1 MSFPHRGPRT
11 SAVPGSPPFVHVT
24 PPVTLRFVSFL
35 APKLLG
41 FYTFLAEQV
50 ARSLRCQ
57 VEVVVGT
64 SYDELDS
71 ADVAFVCGLAYVERT
86 RRGHCPVEPIAAPV
100 VRGPRYDGR
109 PIYFSD
115 VIVRRDSPCRR
126 FADLRG
132 RSWAYNE
139 PLSQSGYG
147 ITRFVLA
154 RDGHAKG
161 FFGRVVDAG
170 WHERA
175 ARLVATGECDASA
188 IDSHLLALMLW
199 DEPDLANEI
208 RVIDVLGPSTIQ
220 PVVVSRRLPR
230 SIKEKLRRTFLS
242 LADDQAARRPVA
254 EALVERFVAVGDRN
268 YDDLR
273 QMSEVAITAGWEKLD
288 SE

>member
-1 MSFPHRGPRT
+1 MPLPHRGPRT
-11 SAVPGSPPFVHVT
+11 TAVPGSPPLVHVV

-50 ARSLRCQ
+50 ARNFRCH
-57 VEVVVGT
+57 VDVVVGT

-86 RRGHCPVEPIAAPV
+86 RHGGCPVEPIAAPV
-100 VRGPRYDGR
+100 VRGARYDGR

-115 VIVRRDSPCRR
+115 VIVHRESPCRR
-126 FADLRG
+126 FADVRG

-154 RDGHAKG
+154 RDGHVKG
-161 FFGRVVDAG
+161 YFGCVLGAG

-175 ARLVATGECDASA
+175 VRLVATGECDASA
-188 IDSHLLALMLW
+188 IDSHLLAVMFR
-199 DEPDLANEI
+199 DEPDLANEL
-208 RVIDVLGPSTIQ
+208 RVIEALGPSTIQ
-220 PVVVSRRLPR
+220 PVVVARRLPR
-230 SIKEKLRRTFLS
+230 AVKSELRRTFLS
-242 LADDQAARRPVA
+242 LADDPAARRPLA
-254 EALVERFVAVGDRN
+254 AALVERFVPVRDRD

-273 QMSEVAITAGWEKLD
+273 RMTDAALTAGWHTLD
-288 SE
+288 

>member
-1 MSFPHRGPRT
+1 MSLPRRRPR
-11 SAVPGSPPFVHVT
+11 APALPGSLSFAHVA
-24 PPVTLRFVSFL
+24 PPVALRVVSFL

-41 FYTFLAEQV
+41 FYTFLAGRV
-50 ARSLRCQ
+50 ARRLRCD

-64 SYDELDS
+64 SYDDLDS
-71 ADVAFVCGLAYVERT
+71 ADVAFVCGLPYVERT
-86 RRGHCPVEPIAAPV
+86 RRGDCPVEPIAAPV
-100 VRGPRYDGR
+100 LHGARYGGR

-115 VIVRRDSPCRR
+115 VVVRRDSPCRC

-139 PLSQSGYG
+139 PHSQSGYG

-161 FFGRVVDAG
+161 YFGRVLEAG

-175 ARLVATGECDASA
+175 VRLVATGACDASA
-188 IDSHLLALMLW
+188 IDSHLLAVMFR
-199 DEPDLANEI
+199 DEPDLANEL
-208 RVIDVLGPSTIQ
+208 RVIEALGPSTIQ

-230 SIKEKLRRTFLS
+230 PVKSELRRTFLS
-242 LADDQAARRPVA
+242 LADDPAARRPLA
-254 EALVERFVAVGDRN
+254 AALVERFVPVRDRD

-273 QMSEVAITAGWEKLD
+273 RMTDAALSAGWHTLD
-288 SE
+288 

>member
-1 MSFPHRGPRT
+1 MSRPCRRPRASALPGPV
-11 SAVPGSPPFVHVT
+11 SLAHGPPPAALRCVT
-24 PPVTLRFVSFL
+24 FL

-41 FYTFLAEQV
+41 FYTFLAGRV
-50 ARSLRCQ
+50 ARSLGCR
-57 VEVVVGT
+57 VEVVVAT
-64 SYDELDS
+64 SYDDLDA
-71 ADVAFVCGLAYVERT
+71 ADVAFVCGLPYVERT
-86 RRGHCPVEPIAAPV
+86 RRGDCPVEPIAAPV
-100 VRGPRYDGR
+100 LRGARYGGR

-115 VIVRRDSPCRR
+115 VIVRRDSPCRS

-161 FFGRVVDAG
+161 YFGRVVEAG

-175 ARLVATGECDASA
+175 VELVATGECDASA
-188 IDSHLLALMLW
+188 IDSQLLAVMFRDDPALA
-199 DEPDLANEI
+199 DEL
-208 RVIDVLGPSTIQ
+208 RVIETLGPSTIQ

-230 SIKEKLRRTFLS
+230 PVKSELQRTFLS
-242 LADDQAARRPVA
+242 LADDPAAQQPLA
-254 EALVERFVAVGDRN
+254 AALVERFVPVGDGD

-273 QMSEVAITAGWEKLD
+273 RMSEAALTAGWHSLD
-288 SE
+288 

>member
-1 MSFPHRGPRT
+1 
-11 SAVPGSPPFVHVT
+11 VT
-24 PPVTLRFVSFL
+24 PPVTLRFVTFL

-50 ARSLRCQ
+50 ARSLRCR

-86 RRGHCPVEPIAAPV
+86 RCGDCPVEPIAAPV
-100 VRGPRYDGR
+100 VRGLRYGGR

-115 VIVRRDSPCRR
+115 VIVRCDSPCRS

-154 RDGHAKG
+154 REGHAKG

-175 ARLVATGECDASA
+175 VRLVATGECDGAA
-188 IDSHLLALMLW
+188 IDSHLLALIAR
-199 DEPDLANEI
+199 DEPELANEL

-230 SIKEKLRRTFLS
+230 SIKAKVRRTFLS
-242 LADDQAARRPVA
+242 LADDPAARHQLA
-254 EALVERFVAVGDRN
+254 EALVDRFVHLGDRD

-273 QMSEVAITAGWEKLD
+273 RMSNVAIAAGWRTLD
-288 SE
+288 

>member
-1 MSFPHRGPRT
+1 MALPRQRPRAA
-11 SAVPGSPPFVHVT
+11 AVPGPLSSAHVA

-41 FYTFLAEQV
+41 FYTFLAERV
-50 ARSLRCQ
+50 ARSLRCS
-57 VEVVVGT
+57 VEVAVGT
-64 SYDELDS
+64 SYDDLDA
-71 ADVAFVCGLAYVERT
+71 ADVAVVCGLPYVERT
-86 RRGHCPVEPIAAPV
+86 RRGDCPVEPVAAPV
-100 VRGPRYDGR
+100 VGGARYGGR

-115 VIVRRDSPCRR
+115 VIVRRDSPWRA

-139 PLSQSGYG
+139 PHSQSGYG

-154 RDGHAKG
+154 RDGRAKG
-161 FFGRVVDAG
+161 YFGRVVDAG

-175 ARLVATGECDASA
+175 VRLVAAGECDASA
-188 IDSHLLALMLW
+188 IDSHLLALIFR
-199 DEPDLANEI
+199 DEPGLASEL

-230 SIKEKLRRTFLS
+230 PLKSALRRTFLS
-242 LADDQAARRPVA
+242 LADDPAARRPLA
-254 EALVERFVAVGDRN
+254 AALVERFVPVRDRD

-273 QMSEVAITAGWEKLD
+273 RMSDVASAAGWHTLD
-288 SE
+288 